1 MPPTYVFLIDVS
13 YPAVHSGVLQTVAD
27 SIKASLDSLPG
38 GERTQIGFLTYDTH
52 LHFYNLKST
61 LSQPQLMVG
70 YKDCCTA
77 LEHARGDSVGC
88 PSQLMVGPAAAALG
102 MQGMPL

>member
-27 SIKASLDSLPG
+27 SIKASLDTLPG

-52 LHFYNLKST
+52 LHFYNLKSS

-70 YKDCCTA
+70 QDCCSCPGA
-77 LEHARGDSVGC
+77 CRG
-88 PSQLMVGPAAAALG
+88 
-102 MQGMPL
+102 